1 MIDSHSILLRMRD
14 VAFALEA
21 AGSHRRRLN
30 RIGLQKFIYLYDAV
44 STLYETFP
52 PVEGH
57 YTYKHGPYDPAIQ
70 NAVDSL
76 AFRGFVHVHGV
87 ERDNEGNVSATYG
100 LTASGSNF
108 TQELAMVEPFQV
120 RWRIAVD
127 VAAKVN
133 ARGWGRLKE
142 LAYSEPTYAMERI
155 HGFGRRLKPEDRF
168 SNSTASLLE
177 IFKRTLRA
185 GFKDVRP
192 SNQVILELFFRYL
205 ENYAHYSR
213 RPSISVSSPSK
224 GA

>member
-1 MIDSHSILLRMRD
+1 M
-14 VAFALEA
+14 
-21 AGSHRRRLN
+21 
-30 RIGLQKFIYLYDAV
+30 
-44 STLYETFP
+44 
-52 PVEGH
+52 
-57 YTYKHGPYDPAIQ
+57 Q

-87 ERDNEGNVSATYG
+87 QRDNEGNVSATYG
-100 LTASGSNF
+100 LTASGSSF
-108 TQELAMVEPFQV
+108 TQELAMVEPFEV
-120 RWRIAVD
+120 RWHIAVD

-142 LAYSEPTYAMERI
+142 LAYAEPTYAKERI

-177 IFKRTLRA
+177 TFKRTLRA

-213 RPSISVSSPSK
+213 RPSISASSPSK